1 MNETLAVGLEVV
13 GFSAAHL
20 LPKDLISDTCRPRI
34 RTALCGAQRLF
45 AALCQSELECVANG
59 AEKTKVSSS
68 TMMMMTA

>member
-20 LPKDLISDTCRPRI
+20 LPKDLISDTCSPRI

-45 AALCQSELECVANG
+45 AALHVKASLSAQRMELKRQKLAVRR
-59 AEKTKVSSS
+59 
-68 TMMMMTA
+68 